1 MVGRAINECLSHL
14 ILNVGIFLIG
24 LFVDRFE
31 LSNTRFELLIL
42 VLESTTVPTV
52 LLCSLLFLLI
62 TDDINY
68 VFLSLV
74 QLVFCILEI
83 L

>member
-52 LLCSLLFLLI
+52 PLSLLLKCRK
-62 TDDINY
+62 TQA
-68 VFLSLV
+68 SV
-74 QLVFCILEI
+74 QSSVVAHNR
-83 L
+83 

>member
-1 MVGRAINECLSHL
+1 MLKF
-14 ILNVGIFLIG
+14 FLIG

-68 VFLSLV
+68 VFLSLF

>member
-1 MVGRAINECLSHL
+1 MLKF
-14 ILNVGIFLIG
+14 FLIG

-68 VFLSLV
+68 VFFIFVSVSFLHPRNTLTTLTS
-74 QLVFCILEI
+74 F
-83 L
+83 